1 MQRKKEECKIAKP
14 VVTVVHGDVCF
25 GCKPGEH
32 QILVSMT
39 GNLNY
44 GKRSTFK
51 GSFQKAVKEGKR
63 RVMKLG
69 EGARLWTHG
78 ASENTV
84 DYVVH
89 KGKLY
94 YAIPTALKNGRV
106 TFLPG
111 KPAR

>member
-1 MQRKKEECKIAKP
+1 MAKP
-14 VVTVVHGDVCF
+14 VVTVVHGNVCF

-51 GSFQKAVKEGKR
+51 GSFQKAVREGKR

-94 YAIPTALKNGRV
+94 YAIPTELKNGRV
-106 TFLPG
+106 TYLPG
-111 KPAR
+111 KPVS